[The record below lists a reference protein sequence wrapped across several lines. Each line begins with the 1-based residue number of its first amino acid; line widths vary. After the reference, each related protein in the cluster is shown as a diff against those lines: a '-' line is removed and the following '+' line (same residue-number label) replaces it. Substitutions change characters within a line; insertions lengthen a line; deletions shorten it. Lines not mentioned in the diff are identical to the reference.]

1 MMKLNIDA
9 IYNLRMRKKEK
20 NPVQNKSKQIIG
32 YLLILIVRDGLS
44 ICELIHSTIL
54 KYNLKLNIHFVRL
67 LFTCRRKYS
76 STQIYLKW

>member
-1 MMKLNIDA
+1 MKLNKDA

-32 YLLILIVRDGLS
+32 YLLILIVRDGLGLG
-44 ICELIHSTIL
+44 LIHSTIL

-67 LFTCRRKYS
+67 LFTCRRKNS